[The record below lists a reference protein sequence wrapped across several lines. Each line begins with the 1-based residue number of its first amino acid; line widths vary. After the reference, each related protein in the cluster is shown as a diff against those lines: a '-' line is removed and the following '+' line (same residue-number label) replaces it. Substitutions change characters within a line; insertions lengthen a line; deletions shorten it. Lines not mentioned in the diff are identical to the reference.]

1 MVYALH
7 FCRRNSFFVTCKVQ
21 GDAIC
26 IFGFDVVKASLLYYL
41 EVTRIGFKSKHSL
54 RGVYPQLHII

>member
-7 FCRRNSFFVTCKVQ
+7 LSRRNSLFVICKVQ

-26 IFGFDVVKASLLYYL
+26 IFGFDVVKASLLYSL